1 MIQPQKVGEYV
12 RENSIKLLSKR
23 KINSVRTQ
31 HIWNKPIEHDFKRDV
46 EGKEGRKLA
55 VLGRINED
63 KNQYYSVTRQIKM
76 LEAQGKCV

>member
-1 MIQPQKVGEYV
+1 M
-12 RENSIKLLSKR
+12 
-23 KINSVRTQ
+23 RTQ

-46 EGKEGRKLA
+46 EDKEGRKLA

>member
-12 RENSIKLLSKR
+12 RENSIKLLRKR

-46 EGKEGRKLA
+46 EDKEGRKLA

-76 LEAQGKCV
+76 LEAQGMCV